1 LVDHRAARV
10 PLDRL
15 ETDLA
20 VAELP
25 AAAGL
30 LLVAALSPRLVA
42 DRLEVR
48 HAWLVQVD
56 LDVEAVLEPRYGDL
70 DVHLREPREELL
82 ARLLVAA
89 QVERRVLL
97 GEAAPRRGHLLL
109 VPLRLGRD
117 REAHHRLR
125 KADLRELERLLRIEK
140 QVARH

>member
-1 LVDHRAARV
+1 GLERA
-10 PLDRL
+10 
-15 ETDLA
+15 LA
-20 VAELP
+20 VAALP

-56 LDVEAVLEPRYGDL
+56 LDVEAVLEPRYGAL

-97 GEAAPRRGHLLL
+97 GEAAQRRGHLLL
-109 VPLRLGRD
+109 VALGLRRD
-117 REAHHRLR
+117 REAHHGLR
-125 KADLRELERLLRIEK
+125 KPDLRELELLLRIE
-140 QVARH
+140 QQ